1 MGTIDSDAHVVESEF
16 TWTYMDPASRG
27 DTPLTVEP
35 GDGRRYWFI
44 DGKIRG
50 LARFVLTD
58 ETFAR
63 MESQARRSMVT
74 PEETREAENIPARLK
89 HMDQLGIDRQVL
101 YPTIFLEQV
110 ADNPKV
116 EVALTMAYNR
126 WLADI
131 YAQSNGRLPWIC
143 VLPLLSL
150 DGALEQLD
158 FARKNGAC
166 GVFMRG
172 VEGQHYLPDQY
183 FDPLFEAA
191 VDHDMCVGVHVG
203 NANRWLVETLNQ
215 GNPSGPFWVFRLST
229 IGAFHA
235 AIMGGLPLRHPK
247 LRLGFIEAAAGWVPY
262 VLSDLRRR
270 FPGRGKGDLPA
281 NPLEEYR
288 MYVTCQTDDDVPY
301 VLEKAGEDNIL
312 IGTDY
317 GHNDQ
322 STELDS
328 LLNLRDSGGLSPQQ
342 YTKITENNPKALY
355 GLK

>member
-1 MGTIDSDAHVVESEF
+1 MTIDSDAHVVESEV
-16 TWTYMDPASRG
+16 TWTYCDPADRAVM
-27 DTPLTVEP
+27 PRTVEP

-58 ETFAR
+58 ETFGR
-63 MESQARRSMVT
+63 MQSQARRAMVT

-89 HMDQLGIDRQVL
+89 HMDQLGVGQQVL

-110 ADNPKV
+110 ADNPAI
-116 EVALTMAYNR
+116 EVALTRAYNR

-131 YAQSNGRLPWIC
+131 YAQSQARLPWIC
-143 VLPLLSL
+143 VLPLLSMEESL
-150 DGALEQLD
+150 AELQQARRQGAV
-158 FARKNGAC
+158 

-172 VEGQHYLPDQY
+172 VEGPRFMPDEY
-183 FDPLFEAA
+183 FDPLFSAA
-191 VDHDMCVGVHVG
+191 TDLDMCIGVHVG
-203 NANRWLVETLNQ
+203 NANRWMVDMLNQ
-215 GNPSGPFWVFRLST
+215 NNPSGPFWVFRLST

-235 AIMGGLPLRHPK
+235 AIMAGLPHRHPK
-247 LRLGFIEAAAGWVPY
+247 LRVGFIEASAGWLPY
-262 VLSDLRRR
+262 ILSDLRRR
-270 FPGRGKGDLPA
+270 LPGRGKGDLPEH
-281 NPLEEYR
+281 PLEDYR

-301 VLEKAGEDNIL
+301 LLHTVGEENLL

-328 LLNLRDSGGLSPQQ
+328 LLSLRDSGGVTPEQ
-342 YTKITENNPKALY
+342 YRKITEANPKALY
-355 GLK
+355 GLA